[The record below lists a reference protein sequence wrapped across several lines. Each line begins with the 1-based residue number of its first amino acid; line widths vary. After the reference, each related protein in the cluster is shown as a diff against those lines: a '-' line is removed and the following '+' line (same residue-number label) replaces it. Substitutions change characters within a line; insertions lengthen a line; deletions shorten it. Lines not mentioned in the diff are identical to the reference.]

1 MNDRAILALVSGS
14 HQKST
19 QVDLREAC
27 LKMQRNTP
35 PVIDRN
41 LSRFYSRFS
50 LEVRRYKMD
59 NLSFPDL
66 EKKIIEL
73 IEQYETLLED
83 NRKLKE
89 HQEAWKA
96 ERNLLLRK
104 NDLARTKVEAMISRL
119 KALEQE

>member
-1 MNDRAILALVSGS
+1 
-14 HQKST
+14 
-19 QVDLREAC
+19 
-27 LKMQRNTP
+27 
-35 PVIDRN
+35 
-41 LSRFYSRFS
+41 
-50 LEVRRYKMD
+50 MD

-73 IEQYETLLED
+73 IAQYETLLED

-96 ERNLLLRK
+96 ERTVLLRK

>member
-1 MNDRAILALVSGS
+1 MPYS
-14 HQKST
+14 HISQR
-19 QVDLREAC
+19 RE
-27 LKMQRNTP
+27 KNTEIAVQIRI
-35 PVIDRN
+35 VIDHN

-50 LEVRRYKMD
+50 LEVRRCKME

-66 EKKIIEL
+66 EEKVIEL
-73 IEQYETLLED
+73 IGKYENLLED

-89 HQEAWKA
+89 HQEAWKS
-96 ERNLLLRK
+96 ERTVLLRK

>member
-1 MNDRAILALVSGS
+1 
-14 HQKST
+14 
-19 QVDLREAC
+19 
-27 LKMQRNTP
+27 
-35 PVIDRN
+35 
-41 LSRFYSRFS
+41 
-50 LEVRRYKMD
+50 MD